1 MKREQLENKVAE
13 LYNNLD
19 LSEKLGRAVNKA
31 ILSGDIDLD
40 SIPEN
45 DSMYARTIL
54 AVVFSDTS
62 DDYRPDSHD
71 DDFELFNNLK
81 QII

>member
-1 MKREQLENKVAE
+1 MKQEQLEDKVAE

-31 ILSGDIDLD
+31 VLSGAIDLD

-54 AVVFSDTS
+54 AVVLSDTS
-62 DDYRPDSHD
+62 DDYKPDFHD
-71 DDFELFNNLK
+71 DDLKLFNNLK